1 MGQGALTR
9 IFPTQGVLSE
19 MTTTDMPT
27 AVPYREVRDAHGR
40 MYRVGETDLD
50 IMGRKRKWM
59 VILPWVGMTGI
70 SSAEYAFASAE
81 DTLRTAHQ
89 WSSLHIFWMLGVW
102 VFFQAAVAFP
112 AGKLRESGKLPAR
125 WAMMLGALGTLLGY
139 LSLAFAPHVV
149 VAYLGFGM
157 FSGMGAGMV
166 YATCVNMVG
175 KWYPERKG
183 GKTGFVNGG
192 FAYGSVPFVFLFTGY
207 MDLSNFRWVLVSAG
221 VLLVAM
227 VASAGHFF
235 RDPPKN
241 WWPADVDPLR
251 PPDDPRARR
260 ALRMNP
266 PAVRQYTPKE
276 AWQTSRVALM
286 WCCLLCTSGV
296 NIFAIAFQVDIGEE
310 AGFAGGIVATAMS
323 LKAIVNG
330 TGRGVTGWLSDRYGR
345 KRCLIFVCIVLGLA
359 QYGILWSAGIESLPL
374 FLIFSSISGFGGGAI
389 FPMFAAMT
397 ADYFGENNNASN
409 YGLVYSSKLVSG
421 LLGSG
426 MGAVVVHHWGHAGA
440 FTLAGSIS
448 LFAGFIALFL
458 SQPGRPNSKN
468 ITPNPQPLGEEMA

>member
-1 MGQGALTR
+1 
-9 IFPTQGVLSE
+9 
-19 MTTTDMPT
+19 MTTT
-27 AVPYREVRDAHGR
+27 AQPYREVTDSNGR
-40 MYRVGETDLD
+40 IYRVGESDVD
-50 IMGRKRKWM
+50 IMGRKRRWM
-59 VILPWVGMTGI
+59 VILPWIGMMAI

-81 DTLRTAHQ
+81 DTLHEAHH
-89 WSSLHIFWMLGVW
+89 WDSLHIFWLLGVW

-112 AGKLRESGKLPAR
+112 VGKLRESGKLPAR
-125 WAMMLGALGTLLGY
+125 WAMILGALGTLLGY
-139 LSLAFAPHVV
+139 LSLAYAPHVV
-149 VAYLGFGM
+149 VAYIGFGM
-157 FSGMGAGMV
+157 FSGMGAGAV

-192 FAYGSVPFVFLFTGY
+192 FAYGSVPFVFIFTGY
-207 MDLSNFRWVLVSAG
+207 MDLTNFRWVLVSVGLFLA
-221 VLLVAM
+221 LTVA
-227 VASAGHFF
+227 VVGYFF
-235 RDPPKN
+235 QDPPKN
-241 WWPADVDPLR
+241 WWPEEVDPLQ
-251 PPDDPRARR
+251 PPADRRARR
-260 ALRMNP
+260 ALAMNP

-276 AWQTSRVALM
+276 AWQTGRVALM
-286 WCCLLCTSGV
+286 WFCLLCTSGV
-296 NIFAIAFQVDIGEE
+296 NIFGIAFQVDIGKE

-330 TGRGVTGWLSDRYGR
+330 TGRGVIGWLSDLFGR
-345 KRCLIFVCIVLGLA
+345 KRCLIFVCIVLGLS
-359 QYGILWSAGIESLPL
+359 QYGILWAATEKHLVF

-426 MGAVVVHHWGHAGA
+426 MGAVVVANWGHAGA

-448 LFAGFIALFL
+448 LFAAFVALFL
-458 SQPGRPNSKN
+458 SQPGRGKGASLD
-468 ITPNPQPLGEEMA
+468 PLDQSLTRA

>member
-1 MGQGALTR
+1 MTMA
-9 IFPTQGVLSE
+9 S
-19 MTTTDMPT
+19 TTTTSQPPVT
-27 AVPYREVRDAHGR
+27 YREVTDHNGR
-40 MYRVGETDLD
+40 TYRVGESDLD

-59 VILPWVGMTGI
+59 VILPWVGMMGI

-81 DTLRTAHQ
+81 ETLHTAHA

-125 WAMMLGALGTLLGY
+125 YAMMCGALGTFLGY
-139 LSLAFAPHVV
+139 LSLAYAPHVV
-149 VAYLGFGM
+149 VAYIGFGM

-207 MDLSNFRWVLVSAG
+207 MDLTNFRWVLVSVG
-221 VLLVAM
+221 VFLAAM
-227 VASAGHFF
+227 VAAAGYFF
-235 RDPPKN
+235 KDPPKN
-241 WWPADVDPLR
+241 WWPAEIDPLKV
-251 PPDDPRARR
+251 PDDPRTRR
-260 ALRMNP
+260 ALEKNP
-266 PAVRQYTPKE
+266 PAVRQYTPAE
-276 AWQTSRVALM
+276 AWRTGRVALM
-286 WCCLLCTSGV
+286 WFCLLCTSGV
-296 NIFAIAFQVDIGEE
+296 NIFGIAFQVDIGKE

-330 TGRGVTGWLSDRYGR
+330 TGRGVIGWLSDRYGR
-345 KRCLIFVCIVLGLA
+345 KQCLIFVCLVLGLA
-359 QYGILWSAGIESLPL
+359 QYGILWSAEIKNLPL

-426 MGAVVVHHWGHAGA
+426 MGAFVVSHWGHSGA

-448 LFAGFIALFL
+448 LFAGFVALFL
-458 SQPGRPNSKN
+458 TPPGRSPKD
-468 ITPNPQPLGEEMA
+468 IEPNPQPISREAI

>member
-1 MGQGALTR
+1 
-9 IFPTQGVLSE
+9 V
-19 MTTTDMPT
+19 TTT
-27 AVPYREVRDAHGR
+27 ALPYREVVDDNGR
-40 MYRVGETDLD
+40 VYRLGETDID

-59 VILPWVGMTGI
+59 VILPWVGMMGI

-81 DTLRTAHQ
+81 DTLHIAHS

-139 LSLAFAPHVV
+139 VSLAYAPHVV
-149 VAYLGFGM
+149 VAYIGFGM
-157 FSGMGAGMV
+157 FSGMGAGLV

-192 FAYGSVPFVFLFTGY
+192 FAYGSVPFVFIFTGY
-207 MDLSNFRWVLVSAG
+207 MDVTNFQWVLVCVGLFLAATVAVAG
-221 VLLVAM
+221 
-227 VASAGHFF
+227 FYF

-241 WWPADVDPLR
+241 WWPAEIDPLR
-251 PPDDPRARR
+251 PPDDHRARR
-260 ALRMNP
+260 ALKMNP
-266 PAVRQYTPKE
+266 PAVRQYTPRE
-276 AWQTSRVALM
+276 AWRTGRIGLM
-286 WCCLLCTSGV
+286 WFCLMCTSGV
-296 NIFAIAFQVDIGEE
+296 NIFGIAFQVEIGQE

-330 TGRGVTGWLSDRYGR
+330 TGRGVIGWLSDRVGR
-345 KRCLIFVCIVLGLA
+345 KRCLIFVCVVLGLS
-359 QYGILWSAGIESLPL
+359 QYGILWSASEQDLLL

-421 LLGSG
+421 LAGSG
-426 MGAVVVHHWGHAGA
+426 MGAVVVASWGHSGA
-440 FTLAGSIS
+440 FMLAGTIS
-448 LFAGFIALFL
+448 LFAAFVALFL
-458 SQPGRPNSKN
+458 TQPGRSGS
-468 ITPNPQPLGEEMA
+468 GEKAAPVPMAQGDDG

>member
-1 MGQGALTR
+1 MA
-9 IFPTQGVLSE
+9 S
-19 MTTTDMPT
+19 TTSTSQRPVT
-27 AVPYREVRDAHGR
+27 YREVTDHNGR
-40 MYRVGETDLD
+40 VFRVGETDLD

-59 VILPWVGMTGI
+59 VILPWVGMMGI

-81 DTLRTAHQ
+81 DTLHTAHS

-125 WAMMLGALGTLLGY
+125 YAMMCGALGTFLGY
-139 LSLAFAPHVV
+139 LSLAYAPHVI
-149 VAYLGFGM
+149 VAYIGFGM

-207 MDLSNFRWVLVSAG
+207 MDLTNFRWVLVSVGVFLAATVAVAG
-221 VLLVAM
+221 Y
-227 VASAGHFF
+227 FF
-235 RDPPKN
+235 KDPPKN
-241 WWPADVDPLR
+241 WWPADVDPLKV
-251 PPDDPRARR
+251 PDDPRARR
-260 ALRMNP
+260 AMEKNP
-266 PAVRQYTPKE
+266 PAVRQYTPAE
-276 AWQTSRVALM
+276 AWRTGRVALM
-286 WCCLLCTSGV
+286 WFCLLCTSGV
-296 NIFAIAFQVDIGEE
+296 NIFGIAFQVDIGEE

-330 TGRGVTGWLSDRYGR
+330 TGRGVIGWLSDRYGR
-345 KRCLIFVCIVLGLA
+345 KQCLIFVCLVLGLA
-359 QYGILWSAGIESLPL
+359 QYGILWSADIKNLPL

-426 MGAVVVHHWGHAGA
+426 MGAFVVSHWGHSGA

-448 LFAGFIALFL
+448 LFAGFVALFL
-458 SQPGRPNSKN
+458 TPPGRPRKKD
-468 ITPNPQPLGEEMA
+468 ITPNPQPTSREAI

>member
-1 MGQGALTR
+1 MA
-9 IFPTQGVLSE
+9 S
-19 MTTTDMPT
+19 TTSTSQRPVT
-27 AVPYREVRDAHGR
+27 YREVTDHNGR
-40 MYRVGETDLD
+40 VFRVGETDLD

-59 VILPWVGMTGI
+59 VILPWVGMMGI

-81 DTLRTAHQ
+81 DTLHTAHS

-125 WAMMLGALGTLLGY
+125 YAMMCGALGTFLGY
-139 LSLAFAPHVV
+139 LSLAYAPHVI
-149 VAYLGFGM
+149 VAYIGFGM

-207 MDLSNFRWVLVSAG
+207 MDLTNFRWVLVSVGVFLAATVAVAG
-221 VLLVAM
+221 Y
-227 VASAGHFF
+227 FF
-235 RDPPKN
+235 KDPPKN
-241 WWPADVDPLR
+241 WWPADVDPLKV
-251 PPDDPRARR
+251 PDDPRARR
-260 ALRMNP
+260 AMEKNP
-266 PAVRQYTPKE
+266 PAVRQYTPAE
-276 AWQTSRVALM
+276 AWRTGRVALM
-286 WCCLLCTSGV
+286 WFCLLCTSGV
-296 NIFAIAFQVDIGEE
+296 NIFGIAFQVDIGEE

-330 TGRGVTGWLSDRYGR
+330 TGRGVIGWLSDRYGR
-345 KRCLIFVCIVLGLA
+345 KQCLIFVCLVLGLA
-359 QYGILWSAGIESLPL
+359 QYGILWSAEIKNLPL

-426 MGAVVVHHWGHAGA
+426 MGAFVVSHWGHSGA

-448 LFAGFIALFL
+448 LFAGFVALFL
-458 SQPGRPNSKN
+458 TPPGRPRKKD
-468 ITPNPQPLGEEMA
+468 ITPNTQPTSREAI

>member
-1 MGQGALTR
+1 
-9 IFPTQGVLSE
+9 
-19 MTTTDMPT
+19 MTMASTTST
-27 AVPYREVRDAHGR
+27 AREPVTYQEVTDRNGR
-40 MYRVGETDLD
+40 VYRVGETDVD

-59 VILPWVGMTGI
+59 VILPWVGMMGI

-81 DTLRTAHQ
+81 DTLHTAHA

-125 WAMMLGALGTLLGY
+125 SAMMLGALGTFLGY
-139 LSLAFAPHVV
+139 LSLAYAPHVI
-149 VAYLGFGM
+149 VAYIGFGM

-207 MDLSNFRWVLVSAG
+207 MDMTNFRWVLVSVG
-221 VLLVAM
+221 VLLAVTVA
-227 VASAGHFF
+227 VAGYFF
-235 RDPPKN
+235 KDPPKN
-241 WWPADVDPLR
+241 WWPADVDPLKA
-251 PPDDPRARR
+251 PDDPRTRR
-260 ALRMNP
+260 ALEKNP
-266 PAVRQYTPKE
+266 PAVRQYTPAE
-276 AWQTSRVALM
+276 AWRTGRVALM
-286 WCCLLCTSGV
+286 WFCLLCTSGV
-296 NIFAIAFQVDIGEE
+296 NIFGIAFQVDIGDE

-330 TGRGVTGWLSDRYGR
+330 TGRGVIGWLSDRYGR
-345 KRCLIFVCIVLGLA
+345 KQCLIFVCIVLGLA
-359 QYGILWSAGIESLPL
+359 QYGILWSADIKNLPL

-426 MGAVVVHHWGHAGA
+426 MGAFVVQHWGHSGA

-448 LFAGFIALFL
+448 LFAGFVALFL
-458 SQPGRPNSKN
+458 TPPGRPRKKD
-468 ITPNPQPLGEEMA
+468 IKPNPRPISRETL

>member
-1 MGQGALTR
+1 
-9 IFPTQGVLSE
+9 
-19 MTTTDMPT
+19 MTMASTTSTSQPPVT
-27 AVPYREVRDAHGR
+27 YREVTDHNGR
-40 MYRVGETDLD
+40 VFRVGESDLD

-59 VILPWVGMTGI
+59 VILPWVGMMGI

-81 DTLRTAHQ
+81 DTLHTAHS

-125 WAMMLGALGTLLGY
+125 YAMMCGALGTFLGY
-139 LSLAFAPHVV
+139 LSLAYAPHVV
-149 VAYLGFGM
+149 VAYIGFGM

-207 MDLSNFRWVLVSAG
+207 MNLTNFRWVLVSVGVFLAATVAVAG
-221 VLLVAM
+221 Y
-227 VASAGHFF
+227 FF
-235 RDPPKN
+235 KDPPKN
-241 WWPADVDPLR
+241 WWPADVDPLKV
-251 PPDDPRARR
+251 PDDPRARR
-260 ALRMNP
+260 AMEKNP
-266 PAVRQYTPKE
+266 PAVRQYTPAE
-276 AWQTSRVALM
+276 AWRTGRVALM
-286 WCCLLCTSGV
+286 WFCLLCTSGV
-296 NIFAIAFQVDIGEE
+296 NIFGIAFQVDIGEE

-330 TGRGVTGWLSDRYGR
+330 TGRGVIGWLSDRYGR
-345 KRCLIFVCIVLGLA
+345 KQCLIFVCLVLGLA
-359 QYGILWSAGIESLPL
+359 QYGILWSADIKNLPL

-426 MGAVVVHHWGHAGA
+426 MGAFVVSHWGHSGA

-448 LFAGFIALFL
+448 LFAGFVALFL
-458 SQPGRPNSKN
+458 TPPGRPKKKD
-468 ITPNPQPLGEEMA
+468 IEPNPQPISREAI